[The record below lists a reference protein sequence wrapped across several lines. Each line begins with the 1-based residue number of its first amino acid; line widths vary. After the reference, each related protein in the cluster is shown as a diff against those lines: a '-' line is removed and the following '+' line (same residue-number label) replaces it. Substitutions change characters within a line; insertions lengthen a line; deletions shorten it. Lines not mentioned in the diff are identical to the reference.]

1 MPLVFTFR
9 KTDSFSFDRMGDDH
23 RGLIGIPG
31 CFHTLESRE
40 NLGKIVPINLQAT
53 PTEAFE
59 YSPEINP
66 RPRILAIAPMLLVN
80 GQDPTELLEPIPIE
94 DCGQIT
100 QLISR
105 RDVQGFPNHAF
116 LKFAIANHD
125 KGVKLL
131 ATQT

>member
-9 KTDSFSFDRMGDDH
+9 KTDSFSFDRMRDDH
-23 RGLIGIPG
+23 RGLIGISR

-40 NLGKIVPINLQAT
+40 NLREIVPIDLQAT

-66 RPRILAIAPMLLVN
+66 GPRILAIATMLLVN
-80 GQDPTELLEPIPIE
+80 CQDPTELLEPIPVQN
-94 DCGQIT
+94 CSQVA

-105 RDVQGFPNHAF
+105 SDVQ
-116 LKFAIANHD
+116 
-125 KGVKLL
+125 
-131 ATQT
+131 